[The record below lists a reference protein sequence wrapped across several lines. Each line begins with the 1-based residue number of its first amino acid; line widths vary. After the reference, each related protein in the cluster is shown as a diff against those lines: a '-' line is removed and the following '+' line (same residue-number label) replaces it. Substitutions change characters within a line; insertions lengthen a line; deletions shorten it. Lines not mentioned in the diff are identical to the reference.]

1 MWVNYL
7 LSLETQGETFHV
19 INISWFSMK
28 VVHFLQEVFM
38 TTLNVPFSI
47 CQIKISNNPSH
58 PLSMYDIFNGENS
71 KLSTLAISMLAQ
83 AAFLWCIEVSVPN
96 ILWHKFWRHLF
107 EIILGAKKN
116 YSRNIVKQ
124 NKV

>member
-38 TTLNVPFSI
+38 MTLNVPFSI

-58 PLSMYDIFNGENS
+58 PLSMYDILNGENS

-83 AAFLWCIEVSVPN
+83 AAFL
-96 ILWHKFWRHLF
+96 
-107 EIILGAKKN
+107 
-116 YSRNIVKQ
+116 
-124 NKV
+124 